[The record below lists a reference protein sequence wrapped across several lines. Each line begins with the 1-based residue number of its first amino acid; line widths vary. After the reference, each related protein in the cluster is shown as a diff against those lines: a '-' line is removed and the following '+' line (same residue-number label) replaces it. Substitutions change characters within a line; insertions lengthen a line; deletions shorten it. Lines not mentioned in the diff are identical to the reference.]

1 MNKIG
6 DGRVFSLVHLT
17 WNDPVGKLWIDTDR
31 IKPKYMEKN
40 LSKFYFAHDE
50 SHMNR
55 SVIEIQ
61 IFAVGGA

>member
-1 MNKIG
+1 MN
-6 DGRVFSLVHLT
+6 
-17 WNDPVGKLWIDTDR
+17 VGQLWIDTDR
-31 IKPKYMEKN
+31 IKPKCMEKN

-61 IFAVGGA
+61 VFDWVACD